1 VPAGLIEGW
10 PTFVIDYDVMT
21 RHNPL
26 GGNILGINS
35 VTYKYPHTMPLR
47 GTEKNIV
54 ALVNYIYSHQTIF
67 HSPIV

>member
-1 VPAGLIEGW
+1 
-10 PTFVIDYDVMT
+10 MT

-26 GGNILGINS
+26 GGNILGINL
-35 VTYKYPHTMPLR
+35 VTYKYPHTVPLR